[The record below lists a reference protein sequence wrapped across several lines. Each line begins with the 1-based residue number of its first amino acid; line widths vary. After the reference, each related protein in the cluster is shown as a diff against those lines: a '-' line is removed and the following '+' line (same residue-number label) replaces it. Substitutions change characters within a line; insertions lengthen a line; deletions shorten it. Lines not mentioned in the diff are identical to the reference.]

1 MFNAP
6 AVFVMA
12 GVLLDAYRLRKHT
25 AAFDGMI
32 TAFLA
37 KHERTPKELKTHA
50 FINGGGGWSKI
61 DADERKA
68 FLPS

>member
-1 MFNAP
+1 M
-6 AVFVMA
+6 
-12 GVLLDAYRLRKHT
+12 RT
-25 AAFDGMI
+25 ACATYGSIRWMI

-50 FINGGGGWSKI
+50 FINGGGGWSTI